1 MRYDYHKKI
10 LAYRVLPT
18 LLGHNARGC
27 PISRSARGGLWH
39 KVWRA
44 YGLLLHNHGSEGRRD
59 DRRRRAV
66 VIGEAEAVEERAR
79 RRERG
84 GTEEGRG
91 GKGRKG
97 KKRTGKRKREGDEGF

>member
-1 MRYDYHKKI
+1 
-10 LAYRVLPT
+10 VLPT
-18 LLGHNARGC
+18 LLGHNARRC
-27 PISRSARGGLWH
+27 LISRSARGGLWH

-59 DRRRRAV
+59 ERRRRAV

-84 GTEEGRG
+84 GTEG
-91 GKGRKG
+91 GKGREGKG
-97 KKRTGKRKREGDEGF
+97 REEKDRKAKTGGR